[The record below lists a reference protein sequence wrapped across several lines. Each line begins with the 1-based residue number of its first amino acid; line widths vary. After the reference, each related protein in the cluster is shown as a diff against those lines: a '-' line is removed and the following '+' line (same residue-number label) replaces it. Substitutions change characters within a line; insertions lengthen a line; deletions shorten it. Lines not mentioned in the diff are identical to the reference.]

1 MDPPFPDTAIIPFDT
16 TRLAA
21 DAALVREALL
31 IREHSAY
38 TLDDVRRYA
47 SARQAAAR
55 LGVSP
60 LPPLVAV
67 DGAILIP

>member
-1 MDPPFPDTAIIPFDT
+1 MDPPFPDTAIIPVD

-55 LGVSP
+55 LGISP